1 MIKIDYMELIQDLQ
15 EEVRNLEERLKKHE
29 NNIDHPHEA

>member
-15 EEVRNLEERLKKHE
+15 EEIRELKERLDKHI
-29 NNIDHPHEA
+29 NNTYHPHEA